1 MTDLPI
7 GRARLLSYEKPYDPT
22 LMVERIQELLKKHNE
37 SYREA
42 ALKSGLDHQAIR
54 RILSGQRPSIAAC
67 ILLAD
72 HFGINPNELLGLAG
86 LPKLKTFDIQIASA
100 EGLPAEAVDVAM
112 DIAKIKDPGT
122 RRQVAEAIRTLL
134 AKYFD

>member
-7 GRARLLSYEKPYDPT
+7 GRARLLSYQMPYDPKP
-22 LMVERIQELLKKHNE
+22 MVDRIQTLLNKHNE

-42 ALKSGLDHQAIR
+42 ALRSGLDHQAIR
-54 RILSGQRPSIAAC
+54 RVLSGQRPSIAAC

-72 HFGINPNELLGLAG
+72 HFGINPNEFLGLAG
-86 LPKLKTFDIQIASA
+86 LPKLKAFDIHIASA
-100 EGLPAEAVDVAM
+100 EGLPAEAVEVAM
-112 DIAKIKDPGT
+112 DIARIKDPGT
-122 RRQVAEAIRTLL
+122 RKQVAEAIRILL